1 MQMEY
6 PISDLARIFPDMP
19 PEDFAR
25 LVDSIQEDGLMDP
38 ITVWRGQVIDG
49 RHRYAACAEAGVER
63 RFEYLGDDAD
73 PLRYILA
80 RNDLRRHLDESRR
93 AVVAHKLSASSAPG
107 RPRKENGANLHSS
120 FTQGEAAALL
130 RVSRRTVAHA
140 ARVLS
145 EDSPAAPAVRL
156 AVEQGRVTV
165 SDASRVIDEPA
176 EVQLQALERVIGGG
190 SKNLA
195 VAARRVN
202 DETSRQEDAA
212 ALESNRARPMAVTM
226 TLHHSAVAGLD
237 RLVAEASI
245 DAIVTNPPN
254 SPGSLPLFSDL
265 AAFAA
270 HALRPGGVMAV
281 LANAMRLPAIIG
293 RLAHPGLEWVA
304 EFDYRY
310 GGPPVSSGYPHRVSL
325 GRKPLL
331 IYGKP
336 GFRLQGGNDVIE
348 VPPPD
353 GPAAGRQGR
362 QRDDAGMALIVE
374 RFARPGQ
381 VVCDP
386 VLLDRSSIAL
396 AARRHGCI
404 FIGAG
409 TDQSCINRIRDRLAR
424 AEADG
429 TP

>member
-1 MQMEY
+1 MQKEY
-6 PISDLARIFPDMP
+6 PISDLAGIFPEMT

-25 LVDSIQEDGLMDP
+25 LVASIREDGLMDP
-38 ITVWRGQVIDG
+38 ITVWQGQVIDC

-63 RFEYLGDDAD
+63 RFEYLDDDAD

-107 RPRKENGANLHSS
+107 RPRKGNGANLHSS
-120 FTQGEAAALL
+120 FTQGEAAELL

-145 EDSPAAPAVRL
+145 EDSSAAPAVRL

-176 EVQLQALERVIGGG
+176 EVQLRALERVIGGG
-190 SKNLA
+190 SRNLA
-195 VAARRVN
+195 GAARRVN
-202 DETSRQEDAA
+202 DEASRQEDAA
-212 ALESNRARPMAVTM
+212 ALESNRAGPMAVTM

-237 RLVAEASI
+237 RLVAEASV

-254 SPGSLPLFSDL
+254 SPESLPLFSDL
-265 AAFAA
+265 AAFAD

-293 RLAHPGLEWVA
+293 HLTHPGLEWVA

-325 GRKPLL
+325 RRKPLL

-336 GFRLQGGNDVIE
+336 GFRLQG
-348 VPPPD
+348 
-353 GPAAGRQGR
+353 A
-362 QRDDAGMALIVE
+362 M
-374 RFARPGQ
+374 
-381 VVCDP
+381 
-386 VLLDRSSIAL
+386 
-396 AARRHGCI
+396 
-404 FIGAG
+404 
-409 TDQSCINRIRDRLAR
+409 T
-424 AEADG
+424 
-429 TP
+429 

>member
-1 MQMEY
+1 M
-6 PISDLARIFPDMP
+6 
-19 PEDFAR
+19 
-25 LVDSIQEDGLMDP
+25 
-38 ITVWRGQVIDG
+38 
-49 RHRYAACAEAGVER
+49 
-63 RFEYLGDDAD
+63 
-73 PLRYILA
+73 
-80 RNDLRRHLDESRR
+80 
-93 AVVAHKLSASSAPG
+93 
-107 RPRKENGANLHSS
+107 
-120 FTQGEAAALL
+120 
-130 RVSRRTVAHA
+130 
-140 ARVLS
+140 
-145 EDSPAAPAVRL
+145 
-156 AVEQGRVTV
+156 
-165 SDASRVIDEPA
+165 
-176 EVQLQALERVIGGG
+176 IGGG
-190 SKNLA
+190 SRNLA
-195 VAARRVN
+195 GAARRVN

-254 SPGSLPLFSDL
+254 SPESLPLFSDL

-293 RLAHPGLEWVA
+293 RLTHPGLEWVA

-353 GPAAGRQGR
+353 GPAMRPQGR

>member
-1 MQMEY
+1 M
-6 PISDLARIFPDMP
+6 
-19 PEDFAR
+19 
-25 LVDSIQEDGLMDP
+25 
-38 ITVWRGQVIDG
+38 IDG
-49 RHRYAACAEAGVER
+49 RRRYAACAEAGVER

-107 RPRKENGANLHSS
+107 RPRKESGANLHNS

-145 EDSPAAPAVRL
+145 EDSPAAPEVRL

-176 EVQLQALERVIGGG
+176 EVQLRALERVIRG
-190 SKNLA
+190 SKNLTG
-195 VAARRVN
+195 AARRVN

-237 RLVAEASI
+237 RLVAEASV

-254 SPGSLPLFSDL
+254 SPGSLPLFSDK

-293 RLAHPGLEWVA
+293 HLTYPGLEWVA

-310 GGPPVSSGYPHRVSL
+310 RFS
-325 GRKPLL
+325 
-331 IYGKP
+331 
-336 GFRLQGGNDVIE
+336 
-348 VPPPD
+348 
-353 GPAAGRQGR
+353 PAGSW
-362 QRDDAGMALIVE
+362 L
-374 RFARPGQ
+374 
-381 VVCDP
+381 
-386 VLLDRSSIAL
+386 RSSSQL
-396 AARRHGCI
+396 ETGS
-404 FIGAG
+404 G
-409 TDQSCINRIRDRLAR
+409 
-424 AEADG
+424 
-429 TP
+429 P

>member
-1 MQMEY
+1 MDMQMEY

-25 LVDSIQEDGLMDP
+25 LVASIQEDGLMDP
-38 ITVWRGQVIDG
+38 ITVWQGQVIDG

-63 RFEYLGDDAD
+63 RFEYLDDDAD

-176 EVQLQALERVIGGG
+176 EVQLRALERVISGG
-190 SKNLA
+190 SRNLA
-195 VAARRVN
+195 GAARRVN

-212 ALESNRARPMAVTM
+212 ALESNRARPMAVTI

-237 RLVAEASI
+237 RLVAEASV

-254 SPGSLPLFSDL
+254 SPESLPLFSDI

-281 LANAMRLPAIIG
+281 LANAMRLPAIIDH
-293 RLAHPGLEWVA
+293 LTHPGL
-304 EFDYRY
+304 
-310 GGPPVSSGYPHRVSL
+310 
-325 GRKPLL
+325 
-331 IYGKP
+331 
-336 GFRLQGGNDVIE
+336 
-348 VPPPD
+348 D
-353 GPAAGRQGR
+353 GW
-362 QRDDAGMALIVE
+362 
-374 RFARPGQ
+374 
-381 VVCDP
+381 
-386 VLLDRSSIAL
+386 RSSTTGTAVRRSAQAIRTGSAC
-396 AARRHGCI
+396 AASPCSSTG
-404 FIGAG
+404 
-409 TDQSCINRIRDRLAR
+409 SRDFGSKG
-424 AEADG
+424 E
-429 TP
+429 